1 MVIQIEFPPKPGHI
15 EFTEEGRVRVN
26 VSYLVNV
33 TPKSQYIMYRVIN
46 LICPKVTHRRLSTE
60 RPVVLTAVP
69 EIGAALVAVA
79 GFTQR
84 LLDHAPARPD
94 HDNVLI
100 KENYMEGET
109 GYGK

>member
-26 VSYLVNV
+26 VSYLVYV

-46 LICPKVTHRRLSTE
+46 LICPKVTHRRLAAE

-100 KENYMEGET
+100 KRRIIWREKQRT
-109 GYGK
+109 